1 MYRLIWPAAAVALA
15 ACGTDDYQR
24 PRTVE
29 YITQTILAPSCGN
42 AQCHSSFRKAEG
54 YVFDTVEQ
62 AKLSL
67 AGGLVG
73 VIAPNTEGELEGDG
87 ASSLLFHV
95 LTRPVDRMPWDQPLP
110 EAEIDLIVD
119 WINSGA
125 SGAQCN
131 PAVTPKVCFGDTV
144 YECKSSFNLLATE
157 DCTKDSKRCSAGACV
172 P

>member
-15 ACGTDDYQR
+15 ACGTEVDQR

-29 YITQTILAPSCGN
+29 YITQAILAPSCGN
-42 AQCHSSFRKAEG
+42 AQCHSSFRKADG

-73 VIAPNTEGELEGDG
+73 AVAPNAQGELEGDG
-87 ASSLLFHV
+87 ASSFLLHV

-110 EAEIDLIVD
+110 DADIDLIVR
-119 WINSGA
+119 WIDFGA
-125 SGAQCN
+125 PGAQCN
-131 PAVTPKVCFGDTV
+131 PEISPKVCFGDSV
-144 YECKSSFNLLATE
+144 YECQPSFNFLRTVDCATMGM
-157 DCTKDSKRCSAGACV
+157 TCSMGACR

>member
-1 MYRLIWPAAAVALA
+1 MSRLIWPAVAVALA
-15 ACGTDDYQR
+15 ACGTEEDQR

-29 YITQTILAPSCGN
+29 YITQAILAPNCGN

-73 VIAPNTEGELEGDG
+73 AVAPNVRGELEGDG

-110 EAEIDLIVD
+110 DADIDLIVR
-119 WINSGA
+119 WIDFGA
-125 SGAQCN
+125 PGAQCN
-131 PAVTPKVCFGDTV
+131 PAITPKVCFGDQV
-144 YECKSSFNLLATE
+144 YECQPSSNFLRTV
-157 DCTKDSKRCSAGACV
+157 DCGVMGMTCSMGACR